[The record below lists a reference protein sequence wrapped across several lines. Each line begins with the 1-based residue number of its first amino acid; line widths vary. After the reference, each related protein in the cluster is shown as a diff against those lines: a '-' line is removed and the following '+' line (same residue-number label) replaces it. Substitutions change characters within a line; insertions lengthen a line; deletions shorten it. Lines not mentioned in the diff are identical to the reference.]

1 MFSGDTS
8 LRVIE
13 SECRAPVPNTIKCM
27 TWEHHICLV
36 LQYRTPWVK
45 SGMGGLKCTESE
57 CVSVQHWK
65 VCRGFPHRIYSV
77 LFPCIL
83 IYLSLLFQSLALF
96 KAGKQW
102 SCVTFPNSPADTQNR
117 RRVSRTLTGLYN
129 LDLSIY
135 VYYYHIFLL
144 RHYFN
149 FK

>member
-45 SGMGGLKCTESE
+45 SGMGGLKCTEPE

-65 VCRGFPHRIYSV
+65 VCRGVPLVSSPNIQWPFPLH
-77 LFPCIL
+77 P
-83 IYLSLLFQSLALF
+83 
-96 KAGKQW
+96 
-102 SCVTFPNSPADTQNR
+102 
-117 RRVSRTLTGLYN
+117 
-129 LDLSIY
+129 DLSFSSLSKSCPVQSRKTMILCHFPKLSSWHPKQKKSFQNPDRPIQLRSE
-135 VYYYHIFLL
+135 HICLL
-144 RHYFN
+144 LSYFP
-149 FK
+149 FETLF